1 MVDVRTVLSSSVDAH
16 KPDPSHGSV
25 FHRARRDDN
34 GQARM
39 KNAAMVLATL
49 KTFTL
54 GPLQLLDVP
63 AEFHS
68 SGAGSFRTLR
78 QAGLVGAGILG
89 RFRVIF
95 DRPHDAMYLLPP
107 PDGARPTFPK
117 DRAGLQTYFRGR
129 YLEILFVAPGSPG
142 EAGGWK
148 TGDHITA
155 IDRSPIAPSYPALPA
170 WQSRPPGT
178 TVVLKDGK
186 GRIRPLT
193 LRDYY

>member
-1 MVDVRTVLSSSVDAH
+1 MEATV
-16 KPDPSHGSV
+16 
-25 FHRARRDDN
+25 
-34 GQARM
+34 
-39 KNAAMVLATL
+39 ATL
-49 KTFTL
+49 KAFTL
-54 GPLQLLDVP
+54 GPLELRDVP

-78 QAGLVGAGILG
+78 LAGLVGAGVRG

-95 DRPHDAMYLLPP
+95 DRPHAAMYLLPP
-107 PDGARPTFPK
+107 TDGARPTFPK

-148 TGDHITA
+148 AGDQIVA
-155 IDRSPIAPSYPALPA
+155 IDGAPIAPSHPTLPA

-178 TVVLKDGK
+178 KVLLKDGR
-186 GRIRPLT
+186 GAIRPLT